1 MSQLHPCPSCARHV
15 KKAEAVCPFCGTSI
29 SLSGVAPRTRPTQRM
44 GRAATF
50 AFGAAVATS
59 LAACGGG
66 TTPTGTDANTSI
78 DSGVSPLYGGPPDA
92 DGTDGGGGAMY
103 GGPPGDAGTDS
114 GGPAPAYG
122 APPDDAG
129 VDSGGPAPA
138 YGGPIPA
145 DDAGQDAGGGSAP
158 LYGAPPPAE

>member
-1 MSQLHPCPSCARHV
+1 MSQLHPCPACARHV
-15 KKAEAVCPFCGTSI
+15 KRSETSCPFCSASI
-29 SLSGVAPRTRPTQRM
+29 ALEGVAARARPTQRM

-59 LAACGGG
+59 LAACSGA

-92 DGTDGGGGAMY
+92 DAT
-103 GGPPGDAGTDS
+103 DAGTDT
-114 GGPAPAYG
+114 GGPGPMYG
-122 APPDDAG
+122 APPIDSG
-129 VDSGGPAPA
+129 VDAGGPAPA
-138 YGGPIPA
+138 YGGPFPG
-145 DDAGQDAGGGSAP
+145 DDAGQEDAGGGGAP